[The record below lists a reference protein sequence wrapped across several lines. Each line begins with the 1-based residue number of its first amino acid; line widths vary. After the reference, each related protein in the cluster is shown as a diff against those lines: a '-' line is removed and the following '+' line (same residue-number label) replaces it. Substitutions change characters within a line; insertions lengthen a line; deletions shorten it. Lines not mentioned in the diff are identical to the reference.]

1 MTVAAG
7 VKTARTERR
16 PGRAGRRSARPV
28 VVARVT
34 LSVAPTPIDGVS
46 QVDDPVAEPLVLAS
60 RRDLHVGR
68 RIRRHNAMLGLGVLA
83 ATLGATVAVLD
94 MLH

>member
-7 VKTARTERR
+7 VKTARADRR
-16 PGRAGRRSARPV
+16 RGRAGGRSAQPV

-34 LSVAPTPIDGVS
+34 LSVASAPPEAEAPVEDL
-46 QVDDPVAEPLVLAS
+46 VAEPLVLAS
-60 RRDLHVGR
+60 RRDLHVAR
-68 RIRRHNAMLGLGVLA
+68 RIRRRNAMLGLGVLA
-83 ATLGATVAVLD
+83 TTLGATVAVLD